1 MTVESLA
8 ARAKISAQETVSG
21 HSCSKAFFISSMSSK
36 PRAEFRLGFDR
47 FSLMMVPLLSNSIE
61 ASHPYNTN
69 YRDKIKYKD
78 CSY

>member
-21 HSCSKAFFISSMSSK
+21 HSCSNACLISSMTSK

-47 FSLMMVPLLSNSIE
+47 FSLIMVPLLSSSME
-61 ASHPYNTN
+61 ASHPCGT
-69 YRDKIKYKD
+69 REK
-78 CSY
+78 